1 VATTLPI
8 FQPTPIFKDRTDYRQ
23 VLIREMDAGK
33 IPLSLGRDCPVKC
46 EFCYELDHSYRETL
60 DPPKTSDEDW
70 KFILEYISRK
80 PTDPTQFWC
89 LGGNE
94 FMEWTDLFL
103 HPKAMEWVEDFLKYT
118 DKSIQFFT
126 VGFVHV
132 PKIHQLAA
140 QYPGRINFELS
151 VITLSDYRQRL
162 MPHAPSVK
170 HLMKVLDGPAVSS
183 ANFYAFDQYTMS
195 KDAATISAINQQCVL
210 WMGTLTPVRGLKEET
225 ASLMRQGRKFLPEE
239 ATRIYHLGL
248 PNLQTIHTESYT
260 TAFLS
265 RRRIVSLFDSLEL
278 QKKDTVVMAGSVHK
292 ILTMFRKNRAKFLYV
307 PNALLSGDSD
317 CTVLLTFDDIARRL
331 TTEKVVHVPKCIMQS
346 GRGPYTDITG
356 VSLEQL
362 TLKVLLPVW
371 LTAVLLAATLP
382 RSMSVGAVVTL
393 QVLVIVILTRKVG
406 AGVTVSACAAPR
418 VAPRAMMASLARS
431 CLFMMCRLS
440 CGMPRGLKGRVNESG
455 GATTMNRKVVI
466 AVGANL
472 RSEYPWQTSF

>member
-1 VATTLPI
+1 MATALPI

-23 VLIREMDAGK
+23 VLIKEMEAGK

-60 DPPKTSDEDW
+60 DPPKTSDDDW
-70 KFILEYISRK
+70 KFILNYIGKK

-103 HPKAMEWVEDFLKYT
+103 HPKAMEWVEDFLRET

-132 PKIHQLAA
+132 PKIHQLVA

-183 ANFYAFDQYTMS
+183 ANFYAFDKDTMS
-195 KDAATISAINQQCVL
+195 KDAATISKVNQQCVL

-225 ASLMRQGRKFLPEE
+225 AALMRQGRTFLPEE
-239 ATRIYHLGL
+239 ASNVYDLAL
-248 PNLQTIHTESYT
+248 PNLQTIHTEAYT

-265 RRRIVSLFDSLEL
+265 RRRIVSLFDSLE
-278 QKKDTVVMAGSVHK
+278 Q
-292 ILTMFRKNRAKFLYV
+292 
-307 PNALLSGDSD
+307 
-317 CTVLLTFDDIARRL
+317 
-331 TTEKVVHVPKCIMQS
+331 
-346 GRGPYTDITG
+346 
-356 VSLEQL
+356 
-362 TLKVLLPVW
+362 
-371 LTAVLLAATLP
+371 
-382 RSMSVGAVVTL
+382 
-393 QVLVIVILTRKVG
+393 
-406 AGVTVSACAAPR
+406 
-418 VAPRAMMASLARS
+418 
-431 CLFMMCRLS
+431 CL
-440 CGMPRGLKGRVNESG
+440 
-455 GATTMNRKVVI
+455 
-466 AVGANL
+466 
-472 RSEYPWQTSF
+472 

>member
-1 VATTLPI
+1 MLQAAPI
-8 FQPTPIFKDRTDYRQ
+8 FTRNDYRD
-23 VLIREMDAGK
+23 VLRREMDAGK

-60 DPPKTSDEDW
+60 DPPKTTDEDW
-70 KFILEYISRK
+70 KFILDYISKK
-80 PTDPTQFWC
+80 PTDPKQFWC

-132 PKIHQLAA
+132 PKIHQLVA

-183 ANFYAFDQYTMS
+183 ANFYAFDAQTMS
-195 KDAATISAINQQCVL
+195 KDAVEISKINQKCVL

-225 ASLMRQGRKFLPEE
+225 AGLMRQGRKHLADE
-239 ATRIYHLGL
+239 ALRIYDAAL
-248 PNLQTIHTESYT
+248 PNLQTIHTEAYI

-265 RRRIVSLFDSLEL
+265 RKRIVSLFDSLEL
-278 QKKDTVVMAGSVHK
+278 EKKDTLVTGWSVSK
-292 ILTMFRKNRAKFLYV
+292 ILSMYRKNKARVLYV
-307 PNALLSGDSD
+307 PNAMLSGDSD

-331 TTEKVVHVPKCIMQS
+331 TTEKMIHVPKCIMQS
-346 GRGPYTDITG
+346 GRGPYSDITG
-356 VSLEQL
+356 VTLEQF
-362 TLKVLLPVW
+362 TEKTGVKVKVLHKVDTRFANEQLY
-371 LTAVLLAATLP
+371 
-382 RSMSVGAVVTL
+382 RNGSL
-393 QVLVIVILTRKVG
+393 QNYIENYVRNPMTQSYEALQRP
-406 AGVTVSACAAPR
+406 A
-418 VAPRAMMASLARS
+418 
-431 CLFMMCRLS
+431 
-440 CGMPRGLKGRVNESG
+440 
-455 GATTMNRKVVI
+455 
-466 AVGANL
+466 
-472 RSEYPWQTSF
+472 

>member
-1 VATTLPI
+1 MLQAAPI
-8 FQPTPIFKDRTDYRQ
+8 FTKNDYRD
-23 VLIREMDAGK
+23 VLRREMDAGK

-60 DPPKTSDEDW
+60 DPPKTTDEDW
-70 KFILEYISRK
+70 KYILDYISRK
-80 PTDPTQFWC
+80 PTDPKQFWC

-132 PKIHQLAA
+132 PKIHQLVA

-183 ANFYAFDQYTMS
+183 ANFYAFDANTMS
-195 KDAATISAINQQCVL
+195 KDAMEISKVNQKCVL

-225 ASLMRQGRKFLPEE
+225 ASLMRQGRKHLAEE
-239 ATRIYHLGL
+239 ALRIYDAAL
-248 PNLQTIHTESYT
+248 PNLQTIHTEAYI

-265 RRRIVSLFDSLEL
+265 RKRIISLFDSLEL
-278 QKKDTVVMAGSVHK
+278 EKKDTLVTGWSVSK
-292 ILTMFRKNRAKFLYV
+292 ILSMYRKNKARVLYV
-307 PNALLSGDSD
+307 PNAMLSGDSD

-331 TTEKVVHVPKCIMQS
+331 TTEKVIHVPKCIMQS
-346 GRGPYTDITG
+346 GRGPFTDITG
-356 VSLEQL
+356 VTLDQFTEKTGVRVKVLHKVDTRFANEQL
-362 TLKVLLPVW
+362 YRNGSLQNYVENYVRNPMTQPYE
-371 LTAVLLAATLP
+371 ALP
-382 RSMSVGAVVTL
+382 RPA
-393 QVLVIVILTRKVG
+393 
-406 AGVTVSACAAPR
+406 
-418 VAPRAMMASLARS
+418 
-431 CLFMMCRLS
+431 
-440 CGMPRGLKGRVNESG
+440 
-455 GATTMNRKVVI
+455 
-466 AVGANL
+466 
-472 RSEYPWQTSF
+472 

>member
-1 VATTLPI
+1 MPMPLPMLQAAPI
-8 FQPTPIFKDRTDYRQ
+8 FTKNDYRD
-23 VLIREMDAGK
+23 VLRREMDAGK

-60 DPPKTSDEDW
+60 DPPKTTDEDW
-70 KFILEYISRK
+70 KYILDYISKK
-80 PTDPTQFWC
+80 PTDPKQFWC

-132 PKIHQLAA
+132 PKIHQLVA

-183 ANFYAFDQYTMS
+183 ANFYAFDTNTMS
-195 KDAATISAINQQCVL
+195 KDAVEISRINQKCVL

-225 ASLMRQGRKFLPEE
+225 AGLMRQGRKHLAEE
-239 ATRIYHLGL
+239 ALRIYDAAL
-248 PNLQTIHTESYT
+248 PNLQTIHTEAYI

-265 RRRIVSLFDSLEL
+265 RKRIVSLFDSLEL
-278 QKKDTVVMAGSVHK
+278 EKKDTLVTGWSVSK
-292 ILTMFRKNRAKFLYV
+292 ILSMYRKNKARVLYV
-307 PNALLSGDSD
+307 PNAMLSGDSD

-331 TTEKVVHVPKCIMQS
+331 TTEKMIHVPKCIMQS

-356 VSLEQL
+356 VTLEQF
-362 TLKVLLPVW
+362 TEKTGVKVKVLHKVDTRFANEQLYRNGSLQNYVENYVRNPLVQSYE
-371 LTAVLLAATLP
+371 ALP
-382 RSMSVGAVVTL
+382 RPA
-393 QVLVIVILTRKVG
+393 
-406 AGVTVSACAAPR
+406 
-418 VAPRAMMASLARS
+418 
-431 CLFMMCRLS
+431 
-440 CGMPRGLKGRVNESG
+440 
-455 GATTMNRKVVI
+455 
-466 AVGANL
+466 
-472 RSEYPWQTSF
+472 